1 MYDRGKIITGVVIA
15 LILLTLPLVYLSAS
29 GDGGYVPDPLIDTDE
44 PQCIESAEL
53 MRENHMTLLNEWR
66 NTVVRGGNRT
76 YTASDGREYYMG
88 LARPTEP
95 ELLRLQTGLPSGAC
109 LSCHTDK
116 SVFCDTCHSYSGV
129 EPECWSCHVSGE

>member
-29 GDGGYVPDPLIDTDE
+29 GDGGYVPELQSPAYGDE
-44 PQCIESAEL
+44 CIESEEF
-53 MRENHMTLLNEWR
+53 MRENHMTLLDEWR

-88 LARPTEP
+88 LARSTEP
-95 ELLRLQTGLPSGAC
+95 ELLRLQTGLPLGAC